1 RMSHGWSEGR
11 KKLLADGAVSGTV
24 TDAPVVLGRSV
35 PGLGGG
41 IVAARTCAAPDHLGV
56 FKFVMS
62 PASGQELSQ
71 SGDIPNSCCRFLPRH
86 LRKQGNE
93 ASRSATRAASCWC
106 FTRCISISGCVP

>member
-1 RMSHGWSEGR
+1 MTSLLANFYQQIQMATSLCPLNCCPPSLADFRPQLLAFELNRVNAAGWSVTRRMSHGWSEGR

-62 PASGQELSQ
+62 L
-71 SGDIPNSCCRFLPRH
+71 
-86 LRKQGNE
+86 
-93 ASRSATRAASCWC
+93 
-106 FTRCISISGCVP
+106 